1 MKVTEAV
8 KTLIRRLNTCF
19 QLVKKRFPVVAY
31 ENIAIRVAKPLV
43 CSVSRCQRPLT
54 RARAV

>member
-19 QLVKKRFPVVAY
+19 KLVKKRFPVVAY
-31 ENIAIRVAKPLV
+31 ENIAKCPW
-43 CSVSRCQRPLT
+43 S
-54 RARAV
+54 AVFHGVKGL